1 MGTASLPHGWRLLQ
15 DRRPDAIFALPAAAG
30 GRGWVPPPSLV
41 DGGYVK
47 TYDWPALS
55 SFGVPPHVNRSDIL
69 CRAGLAALMAS
80 LSVLSAPAVAAPQG
94 GPTVMIA
101 AAEPDAVE
109 AGLKVL
115 RAGGSAVDAA
125 VAVQAVLGLEEP
137 QSSGLG
143 GGSFMTYYDAKTHK
157 VTAYNGRET
166 APAAATPELFYGDN
180 GKPLPKG
187 VAIVGGRSAGV
198 PGAVAMLYLAQS
210 QHGKLAWKDLF
221 GDAERL
227 AADGFH
233 VPARMAAAAA
243 SNAPQASQPDAVAYF
258 TKPDGTKIKAGEIMK
273 NPAYAATVRKI
284 AAEGPKA
291 ILEGPIAQQIVDR
304 LHQGPYPSTM
314 TLKDLA
320 SYKPKATPAVCRPY
334 HEYTVCTP
342 PAPSGGPAVLEGLGI
357 LARTDIR
364 AHVNDAQGWYLFS
377 QASRLM
383 YADRDRYYGD
393 PDFVSVPM
401 DGLLD
406 PDYLD
411 ARAKLIAPDRAGPP
425 PPPGKPKGAGE
436 RAPDRTQEP
445 GGTTHLVIVDKD
457 GNAVSMTTTVESIFG
472 DGRMVGGFF
481 LNNQLTDFSFS
492 PKEGD
497 GAPAANAVAGGKRPR
512 SSMAPAIVLDK
523 QGRFVAGAGSP
534 GGPSIIAFNL
544 KVLVGMLDWKLG
556 PQDAI
561 NLPNLIAFD
570 TIYASEPARY
580 PPGVVAALAAKGV
593 AVRGG
598 PFGEGSGEQAIAR
611 TPQGLAGGADPR
623 REGVARGY

>member
-1 MGTASLPHGWRLLQ
+1 MRFLPLGLATLLAAS
-15 DRRPDAIFALPAAAG
+15 AAATG
-30 GRGWVPPPSLV
+30 
-41 DGGYVK
+41 
-47 TYDWPALS
+47 
-55 SFGVPPHVNRSDIL
+55 
-69 CRAGLAALMAS
+69 
-80 LSVLSAPAVAAPQG
+80 APAQATATLASPAQVKRGLTAM
-94 GPTVMIA
+94 VA

-115 RAGGSAVDAA
+115 KAGGSAVDAA

-143 GGSFMTYYDAKTHK
+143 GGAFMTYYDARTKR

-166 APAAATPELFYGDN
+166 APAGATADLFYGPD
-180 GKPLPKG
+180 GKLVPKG
-187 VAIVGGRSAGV
+187 QAMVGGRSAGT
-198 PGAVAMLYLAQS
+198 PGAIAMLHLAQS

-221 GDAERL
+221 GSAEHL

-243 SNAPQASQPDAVAYF
+243 SNAPQAQQPDAVAYF
-258 TKPDGTKIKAGEIMK
+258 TKSDGTKIQAGEVMK
-273 NPAYAATVRKI
+273 NPAYAATLRRL

-291 ILEGPIAQQIVDR
+291 ILEGPIAEQIVAK
-304 LHQGPYPSTM
+304 LHEGPYPSAM

-334 HEYTVCTP
+334 HAYTVCVP

-357 LARTDIR
+357 LARTDIGK
-364 AHVNDAQGWYLFS
+364 HPNDAQGWYLFS

-401 DGLLD
+401 EGLLAG
-406 PDYLD
+406 DYLD
-411 ARAKLIAPDRAGPP
+411 ARAKLIDPTTAGPP
-425 PPPGKPKGAGE
+425 PGPGAPKGTGP
-436 RAPDRTQEP
+436 RAPDRTLEP
-445 GGTTHLVIVDKD
+445 GGTTHMVVVDKD

-472 DGRMVGGFF
+472 DGKMVGGFF
-481 LNNQLTDFSFS
+481 LNNQLTDFSFT
-492 PKEGD
+492 PNDRD
-497 GAPAANAVAGGKRPR
+497 GAPAANAPAGGKRPR
-512 SSMAPAIVLDK
+512 SSMAPAIVLDR
-523 QGRFVAGAGSP
+523 QGRFFAGAGSP

-544 KVLVGMLDWKLG
+544 KVLVGLLDWKLSV
-556 PQDAI
+556 QEAI

-580 PPGVVAALAAKGV
+580 PAGVVAGLAAKGV
-593 AVRGG
+593 AIRGG
-598 PFGEGSGEQAIAR
+598 PFGEGSGEQGVEM
-611 TPQGLAGGADPR
+611 TPRGLRGGADPR

>member
-1 MGTASLPHGWRLLQ
+1 M
-15 DRRPDAIFALPAAAG
+15 
-30 GRGWVPPPSLV
+30 
-41 DGGYVK
+41 
-47 TYDWPALS
+47 TYAKRFLS
-55 SFGVPPHVNRSDIL
+55 I
-69 CRAGLAALMAS
+69 GLAAVIAAS
-80 LSVLSAPAVAAPQG
+80 ATATSFVAQGAPAAPEKRL
-94 GPTVMIA
+94 TAMVA

-115 RAGGSAVDAA
+115 KAGGSAVDAA

-143 GGSFMTYYDAKTHK
+143 GGAFMTYYDAKTRQ

-166 APAAATPELFYGDN
+166 APAGATAELFYGPD
-180 GKPLPKG
+180 GKPMPKG
-187 VAIVGGRSAGV
+187 QAIVGGRSAGV
-198 PGAVAMLYLAQS
+198 PGAIAMLHLAQS

-221 GDAERL
+221 GEAEHL

-243 SNAPQASQPDAVAYF
+243 SNAPQAKQPDAVAYF
-258 TKPDGTKIKAGEIMK
+258 TKPDGTKVQAGEVMK
-273 NPAYAATVRKI
+273 NPAYAATLRKI

-291 ILEGPIAQQIVDR
+291 ILEGPIAEQIVAK
-304 LHQGPYPSTM
+304 LHEGPYPSAM

-320 SYKPKATPAVCRPY
+320 GYTPKATPAVCRPSRD
-334 HEYTVCTP
+334 YTVCVP

-357 LARTDIR
+357 LQRTNINQHR
-364 AHVNDAQGWYLFS
+364 NDVQGWYLFS

-393 PDFVSVPM
+393 PDFVDVPM
-401 DGLLD
+401 EGLLAA
-406 PDYLD
+406 DYLD
-411 ARAKLIAPDRAGPP
+411 ARAKLINPDKAGPP
-425 PPPGKPKGAGE
+425 PGPGNPKGAGP
-436 RAPDRTQEP
+436 RAPDRTKEP
-445 GGTTHLVIVDKD
+445 GGTTHMVIVDKD

-472 DGRMVGGFF
+472 DGKMVGGFF

-492 PKEGD
+492 PKDLD
-497 GAPAANAVAGGKRPR
+497 GAPAANAPAGGKRPR

-544 KVLVGMLDWKLG
+544 KVLVGLMDWKL
-556 PQDAI
+556 PVQEAI

-570 TIYASEPARY
+570 NVYASEPARF
-580 PPGVVAALAAKGV
+580 PPGVVEGLAAKGV

-598 PFGEGSGEQAIAR
+598 PFGEGSGEQGIEA
-611 TPQGLAGGADPR
+611 TPNGLRGGADPR